1 MAIGVTAFEVNPHGL
16 LDYSVE
22 WIPSTLLSSLRFK
35 LLVNDPAF
43 GWKSLRFIFLV
54 TQSNLFQTSIQMV
67 NQFSGDIESGKYSIY
82 RPILNFNN
90 FQNEPNIRV
99 FLNGIK
105 IRAKPLG

>member
-1 MAIGVTAFEVNPHGL
+1 MNPHGI

-35 LLVNDPAF
+35 VFVNDTMN
-43 GWKSLRFIFLV
+43 GWKSLKYTFFV

-90 FQNEPNIRV
+90 FQN
-99 FLNGIK
+99 
-105 IRAKPLG
+105 